1 MRGEFT
7 MKNITKVFMAAMFAI
22 MIGIVYMP
30 NAEARTDV
38 YVTSSPKE
46 SFYIDTDSAR
56 LLAHKSGKGVD
67 NQYIIYA
74 EFHTNTG
81 RFVSDTWT
89 VNYAGN
95 HIEVWSK
102 TLGRNV
108 YPLGGIS
115 GYMFTSA
122 WYYAMGYPFS

>member
-1 MRGEFT
+1 
-7 MKNITKVFMAAMFAI
+7 MKNITKVFMAAMFAV
-22 MIGIVYMP
+22 MVGIGYMP
-30 NAEARTDV
+30 SAEARTDV

-46 SFYIDTDSAR
+46 SFYIDTE
-56 LLAHKSGKGVD
+56 SGKGVD

-95 HIEVWSK
+95 NIEVWSK

-108 YPLGGIS
+108 FPLRGIS
-115 GYMFTSA
+115 GHMFTSA